1 MMGRFPSEVYIN
13 RFRLIVATEMLMF
26 CRSWRRSNQVHPET
40 PAVEASL
47 FAQAEKDW
55 SLRTERM
62 AETERLLK
70 VELESTW
77 ARAQEFSNA
86 NVKLRNRL
94 NDAEARVA
102 ARVQEK
108 EALLRMLESGTTVS
122 GNVSVAEGTVR
133 TSSADTVAEI
143 ERNEHLIR
151 EKAELVEQHKKE
163 RAEFVKE
170 RRDTQEALDRF
181 ARKVR
186 EDERLIAELRRRNDR
201 LELAVPSYLSWQ
213 YKY

>member
-1 MMGRFPSEVYIN
+1 MGRFPSEVYIN

-40 PAVEASL
+40 PTVEASL
-47 FAQAEKDW
+47 FSQAEKDW
-55 SLRTERM
+55 SLRIERM

-70 VELESTW
+70 LELESTR
-77 ARAQEFSNA
+77 ARAQEWSHA
-86 NVKLRNRL
+86 NVKLRNQS

-102 ARVQEK
+102 ALVLEK
-108 EALLRMLESGTTVS
+108 EAFLRMLESGTTVS
-122 GNVSVAEGTVR
+122 GTVSVAVR

-201 LELAVPSYLSWQ
+201 LALAVPSYLSWQ
-213 YKY
+213 YNY

>member
-1 MMGRFPSEVYIN
+1 MGCFPSEVYIN

-40 PAVEASL
+40 PTVEASL

-77 ARAQEFSNA
+77 ARAQESSDA
-86 NVKLRNRL
+86 NVKLRNKL

-102 ARVQEK
+102 ALVQEK

-122 GNVSVAEGTVR
+122 GNVSVAEGIVR
-133 TSSADTVAEI
+133 TSSADTVEEI
-143 ERNEHLIR
+143 ERNELLIR

-170 RRDTQEALDRF
+170 RKDTQEALDRF

-201 LELAVPSYLSWQ
+201 LALAVPSYLSWQ
-213 YKY
+213 YNY

>member
-1 MMGRFPSEVYIN
+1 
-13 RFRLIVATEMLMF
+13 MLMF
-26 CRSWRRSNQVHPET
+26 CRSWRRSNRVRPET

-62 AETERLLK
+62 AEAERLLK
-70 VELESTW
+70 VELESTR
-77 ARAQEFSNA
+77 ARAQEWSHA

-94 NDAEARVA
+94 DDAEARVA

-122 GNVSVAEGTVR
+122 GNVSVAVR
-133 TSSADTVAEI
+133 TSSADTVEEI

-151 EKAELVEQHKKE
+151 EKAELVELHKKE

>member
-1 MMGRFPSEVYIN
+1 MGRFPSEVYIN

-77 ARAQEFSNA
+77 ARAQEFSNV

-102 ARVQEK
+102 ALVQEK

-133 TSSADTVAEI
+133 TSSADTVEEI

-170 RRDTQEALDRF
+170 RKDTQEALDRF

>member
-1 MMGRFPSEVYIN
+1 MGRFPSEVYIN
-13 RFRLIVATEMLMF
+13 RVRLIVATEMLMF

-40 PAVEASL
+40 PTVEASL

-86 NVKLRNRL
+86 NVKLRNKL

-102 ARVQEK
+102 ALVQEK

-122 GNVSVAEGTVR
+122 GNVSVAEGIVR
-133 TSSADTVAEI
+133 TSSADTVEEI
-143 ERNEHLIR
+143 ERNELLIR

-170 RRDTQEALDRF
+170 RKDTQEALDRF

-201 LELAVPSYLSWQ
+201 LALAVPSYLSWQ
-213 YKY
+213 YNY

>member
-1 MMGRFPSEVYIN
+1 VR
-13 RFRLIVATEMLMF
+13 
-26 CRSWRRSNQVHPET
+26 PET

-55 SLRTERM
+55 SFRIERM
-62 AETERLLK
+62 AEAERLLK
-70 VELESTW
+70 VELESTR
-77 ARAQEFSNA
+77 ARAQEWSHA
-86 NVKLRNRL
+86 NVKLRNQS

-102 ARVQEK
+102 ALVLEK
-108 EALLRMLESGTTVS
+108 EAFLRMLESGTTVS
-122 GNVSVAEGTVR
+122 GTVSVAVR